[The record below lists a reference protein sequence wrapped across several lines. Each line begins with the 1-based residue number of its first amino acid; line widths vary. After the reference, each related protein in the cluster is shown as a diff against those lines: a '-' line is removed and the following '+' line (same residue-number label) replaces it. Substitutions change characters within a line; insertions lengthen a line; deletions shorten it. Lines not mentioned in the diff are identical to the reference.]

1 MTRSKFPSLADLIA
15 ATPGA
20 QSREQ
25 ALASV
30 KTRRAQLLS
39 TAAPLPIDDFSATEP
54 MPLLDAPD
62 KYAKEFF
69 QRILTKDT
77 PPRGSKPRLVIDN
90 TDDDPEPPKA
100 A

>member
-1 MTRSKFPSLADLIA
+1 MTRSKFPTLADLIA
-15 ATPGA
+15 ATPAA

-39 TAAPLPIDDFSATEP
+39 SSAPLPINDFTSAEP
-54 MPLLDAPD
+54 MPLINAPD
-62 KYAKEFF
+62 DYAKAFF
-69 QRILTKDT
+69 QRLIAKDV
-77 PPRGSKPRLVIDN
+77 PPKRSKPRLVIDN
-90 TDDDPEPPKA
+90 NDDDPEPPKA